1 MGHSTA
7 SHASASHDSGN
18 PTANHDLPRDLKSE
32 DSAADVRGILI
43 VFGTLVLMAIYF
55 VSGWAPGI

>member
-1 MGHSTA
+1 MGHST
-7 SHASASHDSGN
+7 ASHDSGN
-18 PTANHDLPRDLKSE
+18 PTAKHDLPRDLKAE
-32 DSAADVRGILI
+32 DSAADVQGILI

>member
-1 MGHSTA
+1 MGHS
-7 SHASASHDSGN
+7 SISRDPGN
-18 PTANHDLPRDLKSE
+18 TGTDHDLSRDLKAE